1 MTELHIQFRYI
12 SKVSPFYRIFNNLH
26 ILVEWC
32 AIDTGHISLYGAIQ
46 SLKHS
51 PLPDED
57 FDTTTDH
64 FNAV

>member
-1 MTELHIQFRYI
+1 MQTNWSLIAL
-12 SKVSPFYRIFNNLH
+12 VFYRPNSA
-26 ILVEWC
+26 V
-32 AIDTGHISLYGAIQ
+32 DTGHISLYGAIQ
-46 SLKHS
+46 SLKLS